1 MFYSYPSA
9 PRVVKFVTSLI
20 SVVSEEGKEA
30 VFKCT
35 VSPSD
40 AVVTWLRNG
49 VKIEASKKYVISH
62 KDTNHSLTITDLTLE
77 DAAEISAN
85 AEGVKS
91 TANLRVRGKRWS
103 CPSHWCYNPSF
114 HVDFL
119 LIMLVGKFC
128 FYIMK

>member
-9 PRVVKFVTSLI
+9 PRVVKFVTSLN

-35 VSPSD
+35 VSPND

-49 VKIEASKKYVISH
+49 VKIEASKKYVISQ

-85 AEGVKS
+85 AEGVES
-91 TANLRVRGKRWS
+91 TANLRVRGRRRQ
-103 CPSHWCYNPSF
+103 CPCDRLS
-114 HVDFL
+114 L
-119 LIMLVGKFC
+119 ML
-128 FYIMK
+128 